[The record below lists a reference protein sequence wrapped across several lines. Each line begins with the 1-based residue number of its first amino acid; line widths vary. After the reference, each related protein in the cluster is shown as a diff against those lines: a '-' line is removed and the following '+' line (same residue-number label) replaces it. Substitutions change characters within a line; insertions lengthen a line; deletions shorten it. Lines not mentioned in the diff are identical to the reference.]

1 MITRKANNMNDE
13 EKLIGVPLDAA
24 SKAALEAR
32 AAANGRSMAREA
44 NIIIRREL
52 AASAP
57 TRG

>member
-1 MITRKANNMNDE
+1 MNDE
-13 EKLIGVPLDAA
+13 EKLIGVPPDAA

>member
-1 MITRKANNMNDE
+1 MNEE
-13 EKLIGVPLDAA
+13 EKLINVPLDAA

-32 AAANGRSMAREA
+32 AAANGRAMGREA
-44 NIIIRREL
+44 AMIIRREL